1 MWSVILLLFGCSRDV
16 VIGIQNLPKGESF
29 RLQVNG
35 TDVKPFEPNQWRVS
49 QLQTNQVVSLNFWY
63 GQQECRLITPTFTLK
78 RGFGQ
83 VTHLTEWSCP
93 GLLGYEMID
102 IDGLLVG
109 RSEVTVGLWR
119 QLKGDD
125 IEDTCGANCPKSN
138 INWLQTLEFANQMSM
153 MEGLEQCYTQV
164 EGQKVIYKEGCTGY
178 RLPLDTEWVKFSSK
192 SNLPYADAEDA
203 ESVGWVKANSD
214 IKRHP
219 VCEKTSND
227 FGLCDVTGNVWEW
240 CWDTAPN
247 RTELRRVRG
256 GGFTSAPEV
265 ALRDNSVDFPA
276 HVGAD
281 HIGFRLVRTR

>member
-1 MWSVILLLFGCSRDV
+1 V

-49 QLQTNQVVSLNFWY
+49 QLQTNQVVSLQFWY
-63 GQQECRLITPTFTLK
+63 GQQECTLTAPMFTLE

-109 RSEVTVGLWR
+109 QSEVTVGLWR

-125 IEDTCGANCPKSN
+125 IEDSCGANCPKSN

-164 EGQKVIYKEGCTGY
+164 EGQRVTFKEGCKGY
-178 RLPLDTEWVKFSSK
+178 RLPLDTEWMMFSSK
-192 SNLPYADAEDA
+192 SHLPYADAEDL
-203 ESVGWVKANSD
+203 ESVGWVKSNSE

-219 VCEKTSND
+219 VCEKTPNG

-247 RTELRRVRG
+247 RDELRRVRG

-265 ALRDNSVDFPA
+265 ALRDNPVDFPA
-276 HVGAD
+276 HVGVD